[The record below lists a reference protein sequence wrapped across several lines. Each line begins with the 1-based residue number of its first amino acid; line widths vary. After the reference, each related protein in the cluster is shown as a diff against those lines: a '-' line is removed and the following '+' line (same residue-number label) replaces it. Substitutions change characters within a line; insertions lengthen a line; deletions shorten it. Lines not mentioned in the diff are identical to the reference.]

1 VDTPAPRTSLPPERL
16 RTLEEALEVR
26 FDNPELLMRALVH
39 SSAKDATLPCNERME
54 FLGDSVLG
62 LLVSEHLFHLFPD
75 FPEGDLSSIKSVVVS
90 ATSLSACAKTLNIAD
105 YVILGKGILQKK
117 SIPDSVLA
125 NALEAT
131 IAAIYMD
138 QGLEAARVF
147 VLRILR
153 PRIEE
158 VLKDQHAK
166 NWKSLLQ
173 QHTQKELACVPVYR
187 VVGESGPDHEK
198 SFLVSVEVAGKTHG
212 PGGGKTKKDAE
223 QAAARVAFEAI
234 SAQAAEVKKAAGSA
248 DKAPT

>member
-1 VDTPAPRTSLPPERL
+1 METPPRASLPPDRL
-16 RTLEEALEVR
+16 RALEEALEVR
-26 FDNPELLMRALVH
+26 FDNAELLMRALVH

-62 LLVSEHLFHLFPD
+62 LVVSEHLYHLFPD
-75 FPEGDLSSIKSVVVS
+75 FPEGDLSAIKSVVVS
-90 ATSLSACAKTLNIAD
+90 ATSLSACAKTLNLAD

-117 SIPDSVLA
+117 TIPDSVLA

-138 QGLEAARVF
+138 RGLEAARVF

-173 QHTQKELACVPVYR
+173 QHTQKELACVPQYR
-187 VVGESGPDHEK
+187 VVGETGPDHEK
-198 SFLVSVEVAGKTHG
+198 AFDVTVDVAGKTYG

-223 QAAARVAFEAI
+223 QQAARIAFEAI
-234 SAQAAEVKKAAGSA
+234 AAVGAEATKPVRVSDGK
-248 DKAPT
+248 PT

>member
-1 VDTPAPRTSLPPERL
+1 METPPRASLPPDRL
-16 RTLEEALEVR
+16 RALEEALEVR
-26 FDNPELLMRALVH
+26 FESPDLLLRAMVH
-39 SSAKDATLPCNERME
+39 SSAKDAALPCNERME

-62 LLVSEHLFHLFPD
+62 MVVSEHLYHLFPD
-75 FPEGDLSSIKSVVVS
+75 FPEGELSSIKSVVVS
-90 ATSLSACAKTLNIAD
+90 ATSLAACAKTLNLGEF
-105 YVILGKGILQKK
+105 VILGKGILQKK
-117 SIPDSVLA
+117 TIPDSVLA

-138 QGLEAARVF
+138 LGLEPARMF

-166 NWKSLLQ
+166 NWKSILQ
-173 QHTQKELACVPVYR
+173 QHTQKNLACVPAYR

-198 SFLVSVEVAGKTHG
+198 SFLVSVDVAGKVYG

-223 QAAARVAFEAI
+223 QAAARIAFEGLQT
-234 SAQAAEVKKAAGSA
+234 STAEGRPAVLPQKQGPA
-248 DKAPT
+248 

>member
-1 VDTPAPRTSLPPERL
+1 MDTPPPRTSLPPERL

-62 LLVSEHLFHLFPD
+62 LVVSEHLYHLFPD
-75 FPEGDLSSIKSVVVS
+75 FPEGDLSAIKSVVVS
-90 ATSLSACAKTLNIAD
+90 ATSLSACAKTLNLAD

-117 SIPDSVLA
+117 TIPDSVLA

-138 QGLEAARVF
+138 RGLESARVF

-173 QHTQKELACVPVYR
+173 QHTQKELACVPQYR
-187 VVGESGPDHEK
+187 VVGETGPDHEK
-198 SFLVSVEVAGKTHG
+198 AFDVTVDVAGKTYG
-212 PGGGKTKKDAE
+212 PGAGKTKKDAE
-223 QAAARVAFEAI
+223 QQAARIAFEAI
-234 SAQAAEVKKAAGSA
+234 QSKTSEAVKSPGNS
-248 DKAPT
+248 

>member
-1 VDTPAPRTSLPPERL
+1 MDTPAPRTSLPPERL

-62 LLVSEHLFHLFPD
+62 LVVSEHLYHLFPD
-75 FPEGDLSSIKSVVVS
+75 FPEGDLSAIKSVVVS
-90 ATSLSACAKTLNIAD
+90 ATSLAACAKTLNLAD

-117 SIPDSVLA
+117 TIPDSVLA

-138 QGLEAARVF
+138 RGLEAARVF

-173 QHTQKELACVPVYR
+173 QHTQKELACVPQYR
-187 VVGESGPDHEK
+187 VVGETGPDHEK
-198 SFLVSVEVAGKTHG
+198 SFEVTVDVAGRTYG

-223 QAAARVAFEAI
+223 QQAARIAFETINATGVG
-234 SAQAAEVKKAAGSA
+234 AAKSV
-248 DKAPT
+248 

>member
-1 VDTPAPRTSLPPERL
+1 MDTQAPRTSLPPDRL
-16 RTLEEALEVR
+16 RALEEALEVR
-26 FDNPELLMRALVH
+26 FDNPDLLLRALVH
-39 SSAKDATLPCNERME
+39 SSAKDASLPCNERME

-62 LLVSEHLFHLFPD
+62 LVVSEHLYHLFPD
-75 FPEGDLSSIKSVVVS
+75 YPEGELSSIKSVVVS
-90 ATSLSACAKTLNIAD
+90 ATSLAACAKTLNLGEF
-105 YVILGKGILQKK
+105 VILGKGILQKK

-138 QGLEAARVF
+138 RGLESARVF

-158 VLKDQHAK
+158 VLKNQHAR

-173 QHTQKELACVPVYR
+173 QHTQKELACVPLYR
-187 VVGESGPDHEK
+187 VVGETGPDHEK
-198 SFLVSVEVAGKTHG
+198 SFEVTVEVAGKTYG

-223 QAAARVAFEAI
+223 QQAARLAFETI
-234 SAQAAEVKKAAGSA
+234 SAAEPGSA
-248 DKAPT
+248 TAG

>member
-1 VDTPAPRTSLPPERL
+1 MDTQAPRTSLPPDRL
-16 RTLEEALEVR
+16 RALEEALEVR
-26 FDNPELLMRALVH
+26 FDNPDLLLRALVH
-39 SSAKDATLPCNERME
+39 SSAKDASLPCNERME

-62 LLVSEHLFHLFPD
+62 LVVSEHLYHLFPD
-75 FPEGDLSSIKSVVVS
+75 YPEGELSSIKSVVVS
-90 ATSLSACAKTLNIAD
+90 ATSLAACAKTLNLGEF
-105 YVILGKGILQKK
+105 VILGKGILQKK

-138 QGLEAARVF
+138 RGLESARVF

-158 VLKDQHAK
+158 VLKNQHAR

-187 VVGESGPDHEK
+187 VVGETGPDHEK
-198 SFLVSVEVAGKTHG
+198 SFEVTVEVAGKTYG

-223 QAAARVAFEAI
+223 QQAARIAFETMTPGTDA
-234 SAQAAEVKKAAGSA
+234 
-248 DKAPT
+248 